1 MHTAL
6 NKIPA
11 LFSLLFV
18 LALSAC
24 TQAESKITEI
34 SVTEISQQFLD
45 EHLIIDVREPNE
57 FATGYIENAV
67 LMPMG
72 SLQAQLPAYLQKHLA
87 NQSTDQL
94 SATPILL
101 YCRSG
106 NRSGVAADFL
116 QKMGYTNVVSLKGGM
131 RDWKAH
137 KKAIKLK

>member
-1 MHTAL
+1 M
-6 NKIPA
+6 NKTLKIISA
-11 LFSLLFV
+11 LFRILLVLSLT
-18 LALSAC
+18 AC
-24 TQAESKITEI
+24 TQAENKITEI
-34 SVTEISQQFLD
+34 SVAEISQQFLD

-57 FATGYIENAV
+57 FVTGYIENAV
-67 LMPMG
+67 LIPMG

-116 QKMGYTNVVSLKGGM
+116 QKMGYTNVVSLKGGI

>member
-1 MHTAL
+1 M
-6 NKIPA
+6 NKTLKIISA
-11 LFSLLFV
+11 LFSVLLV
-18 LALSAC
+18 LSLTAC
-24 TQAESKITEI
+24 TQAENKITEI
-34 SVTEISQQFLD
+34 SVTEINQQFLD
-45 EHLIIDVREPNE
+45 SHLIIDVREPSE

-67 LMPMG
+67 LMPMR

-116 QKMGYTNVVSLKGGM
+116 QKMGYTNVVSLKGGI